1 MIDPSIKCITWN
13 GRLVVIGF
21 AGGDI
26 EKLALNRVLLKNISI
41 VGLHWGRYAV
51 MESNVVLSTWKG
63 IFDMINKGQIRGI
76 TFTDKNSRFM
86 SVYLMHN
93 RGEMLE
99 MFKQYYNCFLT
110 QTGQKIQILKT
121 DNALEYQSNDYL
133 HFYNEKGIL
142 HELTSPYTPEENGI
156 SERINRT
163 LIEMT
168 KCMLKTAKMEE

>member
-76 TFTDKNSRFM
+76 TFTDKKFVGLNS
-86 SVYLMHN
+86 LPAA
-93 RGEMLE
+93 
-99 MFKQYYNCFLT
+99 LT
-110 QTGQKIQILKT
+110 
-121 DNALEYQSNDYL
+121 ALGGRETWG
-133 HFYNEKGIL
+133 KVAI
-142 HELTSPYTPEENGI
+142 TIPED
-156 SERINRT
+156 
-163 LIEMT
+163 
-168 KCMLKTAKMEE
+168 EEDPKSKL